1 VQNQTRLLQ
10 DLLYS
15 HFLALL
21 VENHLLICLEAG
33 MEARAYL
40 PSSSNGNWKQLYMAA
55 LFEDDAAKIVQR
67 ITAAESALAARAVE
81 VGEDGH
87 EAREQQAMENAAY
100 FLQLLRKIESKTNP
114 PYESSRVA
122 YPSCPQEEWA

>member
-1 VQNQTRLLQ
+1 
-10 DLLYS
+10 
-15 HFLALL
+15 
-21 VENHLLICLEAG
+21 

-40 PSSSNGNWKQLYMAA
+40 PSSNNGNWKQLYMAA

-81 VGEDGH
+81 LGEHGQ
-87 EAREQQAMENAAY
+87 EAREQQAMENATY
-100 FLQLLRKIESKTNP
+100 FLRLLRKIESKTNSS
-114 PYESSRVA
+114 YESSPAA